1 MKIVDVCGFYAAAGG
16 GVRRYVDAKFAAA
29 ERIGHRLTVIAPG
42 AQTQFEERAGGE
54 VAWVASPPMPFD
66 PRYRRFG
73 APAAVWAA
81 IEAAAPDV
89 LEASSPWTSASIVA
103 TWTGRAKRSLVF
115 HQDVVAAYAHTT
127 LDGVLGRRAID
138 SLCAPWWSRIRRL
151 SRRFDVTVA
160 GGEWLAKRL
169 SDHGVANAIAVP
181 FGIEAGRFKPGQ
193 RDEGLRAELLAKCGL
208 GPEAKLLLAVSR
220 FHPEKRLPAVIA
232 AASQARRRQ
241 PDLGLAIVGEGLA
254 EAGIK
259 RAAAKAGGVAL
270 LGAVGDREA
279 LARIYASADLFVHGS
294 AAETYGLAVA
304 EAIASGLT
312 VVAPAG
318 GGAGDLA
325 RSGYSMLYRP
335 GDAADGARAILEALA
350 GRADAPSA
358 PSPGSLDE
366 HFTALCALYERL
378 APPP

>member
-1 MKIVDVCGFYAAAGG
+1 
-16 GVRRYVDAKFAAA
+16 
-29 ERIGHRLTVIAPG
+29 
-42 AQTQFEERAGGE
+42 
-54 VAWVASPPMPFD
+54 MPFD

-73 APAAVWAA
+73 ARAAVWAA

-103 TWTGRAKRSLVF
+103 AWTGRAKRSLVF
-115 HQDVVAAYAHTT
+115 HQDVVAAYAHTA

-138 SLCAPWWSRIRRL
+138 SLCAPWWSRVRRL

-169 SDHGVANAIAVP
+169 GGHGVANAVAVP

-208 GPEAKLLLAVSR
+208 GPDAKLLLAVSR
-220 FHPEKRLPAVIA
+220 FHPEKRLPTVIA
-232 AASQARRRQ
+232 AASQARRRR

-254 EAGIK
+254 EAAVK

-270 LGAVGDREA
+270 LGAVGDRDA
-279 LARIYASADLFVHGS
+279 LARIYASADLFIHGS

-325 RSGYSMLYRP
+325 RSGYSKLYRP
-335 GDAADGARAILEALA
+335 GDAADAAHAILEALA
-350 GRADAPSA
+350 GRVDAPSA

-366 HFTALCALYERL
+366 HFTALFALYERL
-378 APPP
+378 PMTP